1 MTERTDLPSTR
12 TMERAIEKGKEIV
25 DKAEEVAPPGP
36 KASTIAKDVKN
47 VLEDTQTLLREKNKG
62 EKLQK
67 IMTYGRQINQSGQLT
82 QQGKE
87 IVGTV
92 KDQSQGMKQEGNEL
106 LNSMRSL
113 TWELVT
119 SPEFRESI
127 LDFVNLLQSVV
138 WNIRDRQASE
148 QVYPPPS
155 QAAKMEWNYGSTSFP
170 MTQESIKEATR
181 QIGDELKNPQ
191 HMTEDEKAELKT
203 RLKRILRNL
212 SRNDKFRNACNSLFN
227 IFDLYLKPMA
237 EDLKNKTTRPKDENF
252 TSMWNESKALIEEFT
267 SGKTLDDFMDKF
279 WDLYNLY
286 NDDFEMNAWWYEF
299 KTFFRDCL
307 QNPEMLEYDETYDRA
322 NDLFERGR
330 RLFNS
335 EKYQSKLRELVD
347 EGKDLLNRIQN
358 DEDVNRFNEDITKLA
373 RDLAF
378 DTNGLPSFGQLSD
391 SLMELRGVLRPLL
404 LRYMEDVPLPAIEGT
419 TEKYRYRIENVTFV
433 GGNIVPDQLRFHLDT
448 DSYLKLRD
456 ELAPNELFALL
467 RVNIDNID
475 CTLKG
480 VKFWLHKFKGG
491 DWTDHGVFD
500 MDMKGVSFEFVWK
513 IRSVQGRPWR
523 FYIEN
528 VECKINSLK
537 FKIWEAKHKIYDRIM
552 TTLFIMPI
560 RKRME
565 RALEEFLIDKLK
577 FLNRQ
582 FNQLFYAPLAV
593 EGRTRIK
600 NAVNDT
606 VQTAMDKLNLGTT
619 TTKETR
625 TTVDDRRT
633 TTSL

>member
-1 MTERTDLPSTR
+1 MTQRTDIPSTR
-12 TMERAIEKGKEIV
+12 TMEKAIEKGKEIV
-25 DKAEEVAPPGP
+25 DKAEQVAPAGP
-36 KASTIAKDVKN
+36 KTGTIAKDVKN

-138 WNIRDRQASE
+138 WNIRDRQASA
-148 QVYPPPS
+148 QVYPPPTE
-155 QAAKMEWNYGSTSFP
+155 AAKMEWNYGSTTFP

-181 QIGDELKNPQ
+181 QIGDEFKNPQ

-378 DTNGLPSFGQLSD
+378 DANGLPSFGQLSD

-480 VKFWLHKFKGG
+480 VKFWVHKFKGG

-537 FKIWEAKHKIYDRIM
+537 FKIWEAKHKIYDKIM